1 MSMTQP
7 VENRGGDRPT
17 APQNNP
23 ANINPM
29 GGDGQSGKNYSG
41 FPYGVNKQIKEQK
54 EGAKLAKAPTPA
66 PASATPVPAG
76 NPLDAIMGSF
86 TPLDADYEG
95 DLPISDGVPTGRGRG
110 EEALPTRLTTPLAE
124 TQDIEIVKK
133 YLPDLLQAAR
143 LPGAPDSYKR
153 LVNFVKAQ
161 IL

>member
-1 MSMTQP
+1 MVLAQP
-7 VENRGGDRPT
+7 EENRGGDRPT

-54 EGAKLAKAPTPA
+54 DGAKLAKVPTPQAAPAPT
-66 PASATPVPAG
+66 G

-86 TPLDADYEG
+86 TPLDAEYNG
-95 DLPISDGVPTGRGRG
+95 DLPVSDGVPVGRGRG
-110 EEALPTRLTTPLAE
+110 EEALPTRLTSPINQS
-124 TQDIEIVKK
+124 QDLDLIKK
-133 YLPDLLQAAR
+133 YLPDLLQATR
-143 LPGAPDSYKR
+143 LPGAPDSYKE
-153 LVNFVKAQ
+153 LVNYLKAQ

>member
-1 MSMTQP
+1 MTQSG
-7 VENRGGDRPT
+7 ETRGGFRPT

-54 EGAKLAKAPTPA
+54 DGAKLAKAPTPQA
-66 PASATPVPAG
+66 APVPTG
-76 NPLDAIMGSF
+76 NPLDELMGTF

-95 DLPISDGVPTGRGRG
+95 DLPVSDGVPVGRGRG
-110 EEALPTRLTTPLAE
+110 EEALPTRLTSPINQS
-124 TQDIEIVKK
+124 QDLDLIKK
-133 YLPDLLQAAR
+133 YLPDLLQATR
-143 LPGAPDSYKR
+143 LPGAPDSYKE
-153 LVNFVKAQ
+153 LVNYLKAQ

>member
-1 MSMTQP
+1 MTQP

-54 EGAKLAKAPTPA
+54 AGAKLASTPTPKAPPA
-66 PASATPVPAG
+66 PTG
-76 NPLDAIMGSF
+76 NPLDAMMGSF
-86 TPLDADYEG
+86 TPLDAEYNG
-95 DLPISDGVPTGRGRG
+95 DLPISDGVPIGRGRG
-110 EEALPTRLTTPLAE
+110 EEALPTRLTSPINQS
-124 TQDIEIVKK
+124 QDLDLIKK
-133 YLPDLLQAAR
+133 YLPDLLQATR
-143 LPGAPDSYKR
+143 LPGAPDSYKE
-153 LVNFVKAQ
+153 LVNYLKAQ

>member
-1 MSMTQP
+1 MTQP

-54 EGAKLAKAPTPA
+54 AGAKLASTPTPKAPPA
-66 PASATPVPAG
+66 PTG
-76 NPLDAIMGSF
+76 NPLDAMMGSF
-86 TPLDADYEG
+86 TPLDAEYNG
-95 DLPISDGVPTGRGRG
+95 DLPISDGVATGRGRG
-110 EEALPTRLTTPLAE
+110 EEALPTRLTSPINQS
-124 TQDIEIVKK
+124 QDLDLIKK
-133 YLPDLLQAAR
+133 YLPDLLQATR
-143 LPGAPDSYKR
+143 LPGAPDSYKE
-153 LVNFVKAQ
+153 LVNYLKAQ

>member
-1 MSMTQP
+1 MTQP

-54 EGAKLAKAPTPA
+54 AGAKLASTPTPKAPPA
-66 PASATPVPAG
+66 PTG
-76 NPLDAIMGSF
+76 NPLDAMMGSF
-86 TPLDADYEG
+86 TPLDAEYEG
-95 DLPISDGVPTGRGRG
+95 DLPISDGVAIGRGRG
-110 EEALPTRLTTPLAE
+110 EEALPARITSPINQS
-124 TQDIEIVKK
+124 QDLDLIKK
-133 YLPDLLQAAR
+133 YLPDLLQATR
-143 LPGAPDSYKR
+143 LPGAPDSYKE
-153 LVNFVKAQ
+153 LVNYLKAQ

>member
-54 EGAKLAKAPTPA
+54 AGAKLASTPTPKAPPA
-66 PASATPVPAG
+66 PTG
-76 NPLDAIMGSF
+76 NPLDAMMGSF
-86 TPLDADYEG
+86 TPLDAEYNG
-95 DLPISDGVPTGRGRG
+95 DLPISDGVATGRGRG
-110 EEALPTRLTTPLAE
+110 EEALPTRLTSPINQS
-124 TQDIEIVKK
+124 QDLDLIKK
-133 YLPDLLQAAR
+133 YLPDLLQATR
-143 LPGAPDSYKR
+143 LPGAPDSYKE
-153 LVNFVKAQ
+153 LVNYLKAQ

>member
-7 VENRGGDRPT
+7 VENRGGNRPT

-54 EGAKLAKAPTPA
+54 EGAKLAKAPAPA
-66 PASATPVPAG
+66 PASIKAG
-76 NPLDAIMGSF
+76 NPLDAMMGSF
-86 TPLDADYEG
+86 TPLDAEYNG
-95 DLPISDGVPTGRGRG
+95 DLPVSDGVPIGRGRG
-110 EEALPTRLTTPLAE
+110 EEALPARITSPINQS
-124 TQDIEIVKK
+124 QDLDLIKK
-133 YLPDLLQAAR
+133 YLPDLLQATR
-143 LPGAPDSYKR
+143 LPGAPDSYKE
-153 LVNFVKAQ
+153 LVNYLKAQ